1 MARKINI
8 RLTGKAELFV
18 RRMEQ
23 EGYDEAGVIAMA
35 LGILEEVVETKRV
48 AKIVKGTEK
57 SKRPLIEYFYT
68 LSDEEEVP
76 LLDEEYEED
85 EAPES
90 GLSLA
95 S

>member
-8 RLTGKAELFV
+8 RLTGKAEMFLK
-18 RRMEQ
+18 RMEQ
-23 EGYDEAGVIAMA
+23 DGYDEAGILAMA

-48 AKIVKGTEK
+48 ARIVKGTEK
-57 SKRPLIEYFYT
+57 SKRPVVEYFYT
-68 LSDEEEVP
+68 LTDEEEIP
-76 LLDEEYEED
+76 LLDEDYEED
-85 EAPES
+85 EAPD